1 MKIGGEKDGPFWIE
15 NVLPGIDLRFR
26 PIEPRDCRAARRASA
41 AAVEAA
47 SDVDDLEKLEIA
59 GDAFSLALIR
69 RGLLDWRGVG
79 NLDGEPIEPTADAAQ
94 LDDAGNPVL
103 DDDGEPVMVLGT
115 VSRFL
120 SDAIVF
126 EACDNAYVMPFVQR
140 DREGNGFAGSPP
152 GTSTRAM
159 PAPAIVTSAAKPEAD
174 AAARNAPTGNTSSK
188 RKRGTKSGRSS
199 KQAAGS

>member
-1 MKIGGEKDGPFWIE
+1 MRIGAEKDGPFWIE

-26 PIEPRDCRAARRASA
+26 PIEPRDCRAARRAVA
-41 AAVEAA
+41 AAIEAA
-47 SDVDDLEKLEIA
+47 GDIDDAEKTEIA

-69 RGLLDWRGVG
+69 RGLVDWRGVG
-79 NLDGEPIEPTADAAQ
+79 NLDGEPIEPTADAPQ
-94 LDDAGNPVL
+94 LDDDGKPIL

-140 DREGNGFAGSPP
+140 DREGNGFAGSQP
-152 GTSTRAM
+152 GTSTKAM
-159 PAPAIVTSAAKPEAD
+159 PAPAIVTSAAKPGAD
-174 AAARNAPTGNTSSK
+174 AAAGNAPTDSTGSK

-199 KQAAGS
+199 KQAAAS